1 MAELRALL
9 LVNADD
15 GAPDGGGEGGGG
27 EGAPNDGG
35 GEGGGGD
42 GALFGDGAPDGGGEG
57 GGGCAHV
64 VHAPGGPL
72 PAHEFPECLQ
82 NFAFQAVAP
91 MNMLGELDSLFVF
104 QPVMSMSK

>member
-27 EGAPNDGG
+27 
-35 GEGGGGD
+35 
-42 GALFGDGAPDGGGEG
+42 
-57 GGGCAHV
+57 CAHV

-72 PAHEFPECLQ
+72 PSHEFPDCLQ
-82 NFAFQAVAP
+82 YFVTQAVANR
-91 MNMLGELDSLFVF
+91 NMYSELDSLFVF